1 MWNIRTSLTFA
12 CGLVDIESHMSIMR
26 LSSGKFLVIDTVP
39 ITAEIK
45 AEIDNLTDS
54 GSLIDAVVATHSY
67 HTLYFPAF
75 HTLYPSVRYYGTPRH
90 LSIQTMIPWSGSV
103 ADDAVLKLWEP
114 DVSMRI
120 PDGAEF
126 VNPPPENH
134 FAGVFVFHRAS
145 RTIHNDDTISYF
157 ERAGCVLKMIGA
169 KVGSMSFHTSLE
181 KAGLLRTPEAP
192 MQFKAFI
199 QGVINDWDFDSICT
213 AHIGNKLGGAKEMLQ
228 ETLNRYESTFQRI
241 AVRNVYEEEQNK

>member
-1 MWNIRTSLTFA
+1 
-12 CGLVDIESHMSIMR
+12 MSVLR
-26 LSSGKFLVIDTVP
+26 LSSGKFLVIDTIP
-39 ITAEIK
+39 ITSEIK
-45 AEIDNLTDS
+45 TELDHLTDS
-54 GSLIDAVVATHSY
+54 GALIDAVVATHSY

-75 HTLYPSVRYYGTPRH
+75 HALYPSLRYYGTPRH
-90 LSIQTMIPWSGSV
+90 LSVQPMIPWSGSV

-114 DVSMRI
+114 DVIMRI

-145 RTIHNDDTISYF
+145 RTIHIDDTISYF
-157 ERAGCVLKMIGA
+157 ERAGCVLKLIGV
-169 KVGSMSFHTSLE
+169 KTGSMKFHSSLE
-181 KAGLLRTPEAP
+181 TVGLLRTPEAP

-199 QGVINDWDFDSICT
+199 QAVINDWDFDYICT

-241 AVRNVYEEEQNK
+241 AARNADEQKRN